1 MKTTLKLFL
10 LNLIILNMSCQTDD
24 YPNLDDGLYAKF
36 DTNYGEFIS
45 ELYFD
50 KTPMTVGNFVSLA
63 EGNNPKAN
71 EKYSGKKFYDSLTF
85 HRVIDGFMI
94 QGGDP
99 LGTGI
104 GDPGYKFPDETK
116 PEITHDT
123 IGVLS
128 MANSGANTNGSQFFI
143 TLAPTSWLN
152 GKHTVFGKIVEGQNI
167 VDSIGKV
174 EVDGTKKPKS
184 PVIINTV
191 EIIKKGSDAES
202 FDAVTAFQDGIEN
215 AEKAE
220 AKAKEEIQN
229 KIKSMFEN
237 YTETESGLKYLITQ
251 ENPTGQQ
258 AEAGK
263 TVSVHYEGRLLD
275 GKVFDSSFK
284 RNQPIEFPLGRRQV
298 IAGWDEG
305 IALLKKGEKATLVI
319 PPDLGYGP
327 RGAGGVIPPNA
338 YLIFD
343 VELVDI
349 K

>member
-1 MKTTLKLFL
+1 MKTILKLFL
-10 LNLIILNMSCQTDD
+10 LNLIIINMSCEADK

-36 DTNYGEFIS
+36 NTNYGEFIT
-45 ELYFD
+45 ELHYQE
-50 KTPMTVGNFVSLA
+50 TPMTVGNFVSLA

-71 EKYSGKKFYDSLTF
+71 EKYKGKKFFDSLTF

-99 LGTGI
+99 LGTGM

-116 PEITHDT
+116 PELTHDT

-128 MANSGANTNGSQFFI
+128 MANSGPNTNGSQFFI

-152 GKHTVFGKIVEGQNI
+152 GKHTVFGQIVEGQNI

-174 EVDGTKKPKS
+174 KVDRMKKPNK
-184 PVIINTV
+184 PVVINTL
-191 EIIKKGSDAES
+191 EIIKKGSEAKGFNAVAAFENGIQKAE
-202 FDAVTAFQDGIEN
+202 E
-215 AEKAE
+215 AE
-220 AKAKEEIQN
+220 AKAQEDLEN
-229 KIKSMFEN
+229 KINSMFPN
-237 YTETESGLKYLITQ
+237 LTETESGLKYVITK
-251 ENPTGQQ
+251 ENPEGQQ
-258 AEAGK
+258 ATAGK

-284 RNQPIEFPLGRRQV
+284 RNKPIDFPLGKRAV